1 MKKTL
6 FTLLSIA
13 CFSTA
18 FALAPTDSTG
28 TIARHGF
35 VYIIHTVT
43 EGETLYKISKHYHV
57 SVEEIQ
63 KENTNTHALAIGQEL
78 FIPTN
83 RKANT
88 PVTPTSGAAKTHTV
102 AAGEGLY
109 SISKAHHITVEDIVK
124 WNNLTSNSINVGQT
138 LLVSAPIANKPAA
151 QLPVQATNNIT
162 HTVAAGEGLYSISK
176 KYNVSI
182 EEIKKLNNLT
192 SDALNANQVLIIK
205 EGKATATAPK
215 SEPIKTAATTTAAAQ
230 EIKHP
235 TKLQPS
241 NATGNASRKEEQGV
255 IGFATLPDYNA
266 KFSYGL
272 HKTAPVGTVIK
283 VTNSKGAVHWVR
295 IMGKLD
301 TTETAI
307 MKVNKTVMEKL
318 GEGATSFNGT
328 ISYAL

>member
-28 TIARHGF
+28 TTARHGF
-35 VYIIHTVT
+35 VYIIHNVT
-43 EGETLYKISKHYHV
+43 EGETLYKISKHYNV
-57 SVEEIQ
+57 SVEDIQ
-63 KENTNTHALAIGQEL
+63 KENTNTHALSIGQEL

-83 RKANT
+83 KKASAQ
-88 PVTPTSGAAKTHTV
+88 VTPTSSSAKTHTV

-109 SISKAHHITVEDIVK
+109 SISKEHHVTVEDIVK
-124 WNNLTSNSINVGQT
+124 WNGLTSNAINVGQT
-138 LLVSAPIANKPAA
+138 LVVSAPVANKPAA
-151 QLPVQATNNIT
+151 QLPVQTSNNIT

-176 KYNVSI
+176 KYNVDI
-182 EEIKKLNNLT
+182 EEIKKLNNMT
-192 SDALNANQVLIIK
+192 SDALSTDQVLIIK
-205 EGKATATAPK
+205 EGKTTAAAPK
-215 SEPIKTAATTTAAAQ
+215 SEPIKTATATATQ

-235 TKLQPS
+235 TKLQPT
-241 NATGNASRKEEQGV
+241 NATGNANRKEEQGA

-301 TTETAI
+301 ASETAI
-307 MKVNKTVMEKL
+307 LKVNKTVMEKL
-318 GEGATSFNGT
+318 GDGATSFNAT